1 MKVSFNSPTTFS
13 IAIPVG
19 ALTVLAL
26 DGALPAPWSTLVSA
40 VFAITVGVA
49 VSVAGES
56 TFYMNFAT
64 AYFLATQ
71 SVTFYPRY
79 YHVDKAYMVREAGD
93 RYKVPFMIVQ
103 PYVY

>member
-19 ALTVLAL
+19 ALAVLAL
-26 DGALPAPWSTLVSA
+26 DGALPSPWSAVLSA
-40 VFAITVGVA
+40 VFALTVGVA

-56 TFYMNFAT
+56 RFYLNFAT

-79 YHVDKAYMVREAGD
+79 YHVDKAYMVKEAGGEY
-93 RYKVPFMIVQ
+93 RVPFMIVQ
-103 PYVY
+103 PFVY